1 MRFST
6 VCARRLMPECKP
18 SYSEMS
24 QIEFIKNAPALFST
38 LPSNQLPSWGKM
50 NAQQVVEHLSEFIML
65 SIGEIVFP
73 LSVPEEQIPKSQAFL
88 FSDKM
93 FRENTKAPE
102 NVMPEE
108 PKAIKHIDI
117 SIAIEEL
124 RNTISKFEAYYEAH
138 PSKTNLHPVFGHLDK
153 AGWTILNYK
162 HIHHHLK
169 QFNLI

>member
-6 VCARRLMPECKP
+6 VYAPRLMPESKP
-18 SYSEMS
+18 SHSEMS
-24 QIEFIKNAPALFST
+24 HIEFIRNAPALFST
-38 LPSNQLPSWGKM
+38 LSFDQLPCWGKM
-50 NAQQVVEHLSEFIML
+50 NAQQVVEHLSEFFML
-65 SIGEIVFP
+65 SIGEIAFP
-73 LSVPEEQIPKSQAFL
+73 LSVPEEQIPKYHAFL

-108 PKAIKHIDI
+108 PKATKHIGLAN
-117 SIAIEEL
+117 AIEAFQ
-124 RNTISKFEAYYEAH
+124 NTISNFEAYYEEN

-162 HIHHHLK
+162 HTHHHLK
-169 QFNLI
+169 QFELI